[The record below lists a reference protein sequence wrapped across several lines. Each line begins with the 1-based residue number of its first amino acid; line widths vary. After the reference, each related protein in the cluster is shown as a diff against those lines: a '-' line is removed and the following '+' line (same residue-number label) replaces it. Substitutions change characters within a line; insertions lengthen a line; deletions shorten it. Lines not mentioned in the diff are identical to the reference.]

1 MRGNP
6 MECVANFE
14 INSECS
20 VVHDDQVLRIV
31 HPTGLYRARI
41 QNIKRQDFANHF
53 RLSLHL
59 YFDAPNLNESRA
71 IANTLL
77 AECLNMLA
85 FTTGSK
91 FEHHRI
97 RQIVDATPGIEG
109 MRDVLL
115 WTDSI
120 QHEDPQPFLDDDIPG
135 AIEKLSV
142 SEIPPAIQRAL
153 RWYRLGVNA
162 DVPDDQFTY
171 FWFAIE
177 IVAEHAKSTEKVSDK
192 CSKCGSA
199 LFCETCNA
207 HPTHRPYPKQAIH
220 SLMLTADAKCNEE
233 TVKLLDKTRNSLMH
247 GATLSEIEAEHAD
260 LEDHIVDILGRILF
274 KALVTQFPHELFDG
288 SLAMG
293 FPSTFVHR
301 TATGIVHMQTVVPVD
316 EEGEFDLGFEGFK
329 AEMKSFGPPQSAVPT
344 IIRMTAE
351 QYERLRGVR
360 ISNSETK
367 ETIERIYQ
375 NTKRHLYDIYA
386 QVLSTDME
394 LIRSGVENEAEGEW
408 QELFKEI
415 LESNSNAQE

>member
-1 MRGNP
+1 
-6 MECVANFE
+6 MECVGNFE

-20 VVHDDQVLRIV
+20 VVHDDQVLRIA
-31 HPTGLYRARI
+31 HPRGLYRARI
-41 QNIKRQDFANHF
+41 QNIKRQDFKSHF

-59 YFDAPNLNESRA
+59 YFDAPNLNESRDIA
-71 IANTLL
+71 ITLL

-91 FEHHRI
+91 FEYHRI

-109 MRDVLL
+109 MRDVLV

-120 QHEDPQPFLDDDIPG
+120 QYEDPQPFLDDDIPG

-142 SEIPPAIQRAL
+142 SEIPPAIRRAL

-199 LFCETCNA
+199 LFCETCND
-207 HPTHRPYPKQAIH
+207 HPSHRPYPKQAIR
-220 SLMLTADAKCNEE
+220 SLMFAADTECDEE

-316 EEGEFDLGFEGFK
+316 SEGEFNLSFEGLK

-344 IIRMTAE
+344 VIKMTSE
-351 QYERLRGVR
+351 QFARLREVR
-360 ISNSETK
+360 NSNCEIK
-367 ETIERIYQ
+367 ETIDRVCQ
-375 NTKRHLYDIYA
+375 NTRSHHDDIYA

-394 LIRSGVENEAEGEW
+394 LIRSGVENDAEGEW

-415 LESNSNAQE
+415 IESNSNIQE